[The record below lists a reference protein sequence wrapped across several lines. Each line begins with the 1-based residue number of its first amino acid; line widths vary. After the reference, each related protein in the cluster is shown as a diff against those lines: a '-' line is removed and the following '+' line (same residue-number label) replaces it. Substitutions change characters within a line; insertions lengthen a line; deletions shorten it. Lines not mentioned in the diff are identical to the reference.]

1 MDGNLKAT
9 NGDLQAVRI
18 RIFDNDTGNEVYDC
32 TSPLSNPKKELKDF
46 NLNGYGNFQYFQ
58 LIKNKAT
65 EWKFSGHTVK
75 MELFDITP
83 ELAQQLS
90 ENL

>member
-46 NLNGYGNFQYFQ
+46 NLSGFGGFQYHQ
-58 LIKNKAT
+58 LTLNKES
-65 EWKFSGHTVK
+65 EWIYGTHKIK